1 MSSAAAAQ
9 YTRPVTRLQHGI
21 QKPKTYTD
29 GTVRYGLLAGLDEPT
44 NLHEAL
50 QDSRWKSAMNHEL
63 EALAK
68 NKTWHLVPPKQGANI
83 IHYRWVYKV
92 KKRADGSID

>member
-1 MSSAAAAQ
+1 MSSAAVAQ

-50 QDSRWKSAMNHEL
+50 
-63 EALAK
+63 
-68 NKTWHLVPPKQGANI
+68 
-83 IHYRWVYKV
+83 
-92 KKRADGSID
+92 

>member
-1 MSSAAAAQ
+1 
-9 YTRPVTRLQHGI
+9 LQHGI